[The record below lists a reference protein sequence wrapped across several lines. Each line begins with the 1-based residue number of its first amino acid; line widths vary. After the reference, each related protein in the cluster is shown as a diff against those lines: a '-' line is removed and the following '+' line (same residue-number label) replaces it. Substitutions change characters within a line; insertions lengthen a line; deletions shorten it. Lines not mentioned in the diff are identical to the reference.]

1 MGIYHMKL
9 SIVSL
14 LLTLLVFSLFIYAP
28 TTNAETPSWE
38 REKHVGTETELRNA
52 VNEVT
57 RETSVIIIFDRDIY
71 LTETTL
77 AIFPRTEVTLRSN
90 TELAKESGV
99 KFFRLIGVSDV
110 STITVE
116 SGGVLKLDGIIVTHN
131 EGDYGR
137 GVDVNLDSILRMTD
151 GEISNNTSN
160 HGGIH
165 NLGSFTM
172 SGGKIL
178 DNTATET
185 GGGICNQGK
194 VNLSGGKISGNTAET
209 GGGVSNSND
218 KMSFTMSGGEI
229 TNNTARTEGG
239 GVQNSHG
246 STFNLVNGVISGNTA
261 DCGGGVYNWNSNFFM
276 SGGEITNNTAT
287 NTGSGGG
294 GVWFDGGRFEMTDG
308 VITGNRAP
316 NGGGIYANN
325 GRVQLSSGV
334 ISNNTASN
342 NGGGIYATILEELY
356 ISDGMVF
363 SDNQAPTAYERNPEH
378 DEIYHAQ
385 IGANVVWTLPFN
397 QGYNNYDISYT
408 SGPLIFSNQTNP
420 TKTPIYLIGLI
431 TLIICIIVAVLNFY
445 FKKQE

>member
-1 MGIYHMKL
+1 M
-9 SIVSL
+9 
-14 LLTLLVFSLFIYAP
+14 LLVFSLFIYAP
-28 TTNAETPSWE
+28 TTDAQTLSRE

-52 VNEVT
+52 VNEAW
-57 RETSVIIIFDRDIY
+57 ETSVSIIVFDKDIY

-99 KFFRLIGVSDV
+99 KFFRLFGVSDV

-137 GVDVNLDSILRMTD
+137 GVDVNFDSILRLTD

-160 HGGIH
+160 HGGVH
-165 NLGSFTM
+165 NLGSFIM
-172 SGGKIL
+172 SGGKIS

-185 GGGICNQGK
+185 GGGICNQGN
-194 VNLSGGKISGNTAET
+194 VNLSGGKISDNTAEA
-209 GGGVSNSND
+209 GGGVSNSNRETI
-218 KMSFTMSGGEI
+218 FTMSGGEI
-229 TNNTARTEGG
+229 TNNIARTDGG

-246 STFNLVNGVISGNTA
+246 STFNLFNGVISGNTA
-261 DCGGGVYNWNSNFFM
+261 DSGGGVYNWNSYFFM
-276 SGGEITNNTAT
+276 SSGEITNNAAT

-294 GVWFDGGRFEMTDG
+294 GVWFDGGNFEMTGG
-308 VITGNRAP
+308 VIAGNRAP
-316 NGGGIYANN
+316 NGGGMYTNN
-325 GRVQLSSGV
+325 GRVQLSDGV
-334 ISNNTASN
+334 ISNNTASHS
-342 NGGGIYATILEELY
+342 GGGIYATFLEELY
-356 ISDGMVF
+356 ILDGMVF
-363 SDNQAPTAYERNPEH
+363 SDNQASAAYDRNPEH

-385 IGANVVWTLPFN
+385 ISDNVVWTLPFN
-397 QGYNNYDISYT
+397 QGYNNFDISYT

-431 TLIICIIVAVLNFY
+431 TLIICIIVAVSNFY

>member
-1 MGIYHMKL
+1 L

-14 LLTLLVFSLFIYAP
+14 LLTLLVFSFFIYAP
-28 TTNAETPSWE
+28 TTDAETLSWG

-52 VNEVT
+52 VNEAAG
-57 RETSVIIIFDRDIY
+57 ETPVIIVFDRDIY

-90 TELAKESGV
+90 TELAKKSGV
-99 KFFRLIGVSDV
+99 NFFRLFGVSDV

-116 SGGVLKLDGIIVTHN
+116 SGGILKLEGIIVTHN

-137 GVDVNLDSILRMTD
+137 GVDVSFGSMLRLTD

-160 HGGIH
+160 HGGVH
-165 NLGSFTM
+165 NLGSFIM

-194 VNLSGGKISGNTAET
+194 VNISGGKISGNTAEA
-209 GGGVSNSND
+209 GGGVSNTNRD
-218 KMSFTMSGGEI
+218 AIFTMSGGEI
-229 TNNTARTEGG
+229 INNTAKVEGG
-239 GVQNSHG
+239 GVQNNHG
-246 STFNLVNGVISGNTA
+246 STFNLFDGVISGNTA
-261 DCGGGVYNWNSNFFM
+261 NCGGGVYNWNSYFFM
-276 SGGEITNNTAT
+276 SSGEITNNTAT

-294 GVWFDGGRFEMTDG
+294 GVWFGGGRFEMTGG
-308 VITGNRAP
+308 VIAGNRAP
-316 NGGGIYANN
+316 NGGGMYINN
-325 GRVQLSSGV
+325 DRVQLSDGV
-334 ISNNTASN
+334 ISNNAASHS
-342 NGGGIYATILEELY
+342 GGGIYATILEELY

-363 SDNQAPTAYERNPEH
+363 SDNQASAAYERNPEH

-385 IGANVVWTLPFN
+385 IGDNVVWTLPFN

-431 TLIICIIVAVLNFY
+431 TLIICIIAAVSNFY
-445 FKKQE
+445 FKKQ